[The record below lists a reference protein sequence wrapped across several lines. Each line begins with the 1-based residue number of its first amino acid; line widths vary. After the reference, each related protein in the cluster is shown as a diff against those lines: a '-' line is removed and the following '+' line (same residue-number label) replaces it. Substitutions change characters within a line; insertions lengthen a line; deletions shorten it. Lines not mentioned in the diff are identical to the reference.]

1 MPSFRS
7 RYLDYAELTE
17 QLRAWA
23 KAHPDFVKLSSI
35 GKSAE
40 GRDIPLLTIGRNP
53 HEDRPAVWVDGNMH
67 ATELCGSSV
76 ALAIA
81 EDVIDLH
88 AHPRRVTP
96 GAATQQRSGARLP
109 SHMADTLRD
118 TLFYVVPRMSPDG
131 AEAVLK
137 HGRYV
142 RSSPVDRRLHKGHA
156 YWESFDFDGNGHI
169 GYMRQENPD
178 GELVELAEYP
188 GVMVP
193 RLPEDPPPYYKL
205 YPEGR
210 IANFDGRRI
219 PDPYFLSDN
228 QYDFNRNFPY
238 SWAPE
243 HEQEGAGDFP
253 GSAPETRA
261 ILDFTTAHPNIFCWL
276 NLHTF
281 GGVVI
286 RPLGDHPDSKM
297 DQEDLAVFRQVEKWA
312 KDFTGYPTVSGYHE
326 FLYSPDKPLKGDL
339 TDYAYHQRGALAYV
353 IELWDLF
360 TQIGV
365 ERKTPFVDVYS
376 RLDRKDLVA
385 LAKWD
390 REKNQGRIFGRW
402 AAAKHP
408 QLGDV
413 EVGGLDL
420 RIGVSNPPYEML
432 AEVCEKHS
440 AAFLRV
446 ASLLPRLEIEVVRKE
461 RLAAPDAATPVA
473 PDAGGPVAPDATT
486 SQRSGAQ
493 FTRIEIRIANR
504 GYLATYGLSSAKKLA
519 FSEPLRAT
527 IETDGVSVTAPA
539 ERVIELGHLSGW
551 GQGLYNGVSIFFP
564 WTRGN
569 VHERFV
575 TLVVAGQ
582 GKVKLKV
589 GSARMGFRA
598 LEVDV

>member
-1 MPSFRS
+1 MPSPFRTN
-7 RYLDYAELTE
+7 YLDYAELNE

-23 KAHPDFVKLSSI
+23 KAHPEFVKLSSL

-40 GRDIPLLTIGRNP
+40 GREIPLITIGRNP
-53 HEDRPAVWVDGNMH
+53 DEMRPAIWVDGNMH

-81 EDVIDLH
+81 EDVIELH
-88 AHPRRVTP
+88 RN
-96 GAATQQRSGARLP
+96 QDSRLP
-109 SHMADTLRD
+109 THMAEVLRD
-118 TLFYVVPRMSPDG
+118 ALFYVVPRISPDG
-131 AEAVLK
+131 AESVLK
-137 HGRYV
+137 QGRYV
-142 RSSPVDRRLHKGHA
+142 RSSPVDKRLHKGHA
-156 YWESFDFDGNGHI
+156 YWESFDFDENGHI
-169 GYMRQENPD
+169 GYMRKQDPD
-178 GELVELAEYP
+178 GELVELADHP

-193 RLPEDPPPYYKL
+193 RLPEDPPPYWKL

-261 ILDFTTAHPNIFCWL
+261 ILDFTIAHPNIFCWL

-281 GGVVI
+281 GGVLI
-286 RPLGDHPDSKM
+286 RPLGDNPDSKM

-312 KDFTGYPTVSGYHE
+312 KEFTGYPTVSGFHE
-326 FLYSPDKPLKGDL
+326 FLYSPEKPLKGDL
-339 TDYAYHQRGALAYV
+339 TDYAYHQRGTLAYV

-360 TQIGV
+360 TQIGM

-390 REKNQGRIFGRW
+390 RDNNKGRIFGKW
-402 AAAKHP
+402 KKVKHP
-408 QLGDV
+408 QLGEV

-420 RIGVSNPPYEML
+420 RVGVSNPPYEML
-432 AEVCEKHS
+432 GRICEQHS
-440 AAFLRV
+440 DAFLRV
-446 ASLLPRLEIEVVRKE
+446 ASLVPRVVVEVVKSE
-461 RLAAPDAATPVA
+461 PVA
-473 PDAGGPVAPDATT
+473 SAAKAGVTI
-486 SQRSGAQ
+486 
-493 FTRIEIRIANR
+493 TRVELRIANR
-504 GYLATYGLSSAKKLA
+504 GYLSTYGLSSAKKLA
-519 FSEPLRAT
+519 ISEPLRAT
-527 IETDGVSVTAPA
+527 LEAEGCTLTAPT
-539 ERVIELGHLSGW
+539 EKVVDLGHLSGW

-575 TLVVAGQ
+575 TLVVEGK
-582 GKVKLKV
+582 GKVRVRV
-589 GSARMGFRA
+589 GSARVGFRTV
-598 LEVDV
+598 EVTT

>member
-1 MPSFRS
+1 MTFRS
-7 RYLDYAELTE
+7 KYLDYAELTA
-17 QLRAWA
+17 QLAAWA
-23 KAHPDFVKLSSI
+23 RAHPEFVRVSSL

-53 HEDRPAVWVDGNMH
+53 DEERPAIWVDGNMH

-81 EDVIDLH
+81 EDVIAMH
-88 AHPRRVTP
+88 AGKGGVASAKA
-96 GAATQQRSGARLP
+96 GAQLP
-109 SHMADTLRD
+109 PHMREALTDC
-118 TLFYVVPRMSPDG
+118 LFYVVPRMSPDG

-142 RSSPVDRRLHKGHA
+142 RSSPIDKRLHKGHA
-156 YWESFDFDGNGHI
+156 YWEAHDFDGNGHI
-169 GYMRQENPD
+169 GFMRQENPD
-178 GELVELAEYP
+178 GELVELPGHP

-193 RLPEDPPPYYKL
+193 RQPEDPPPYYKL

-261 ILDFTTAHPNIFCWL
+261 ILDFTIAHPNIFVWL

-281 GGVVI
+281 GGVLI
-286 RPLGDHPDSKM
+286 RPLGDNPDSKM
-297 DQEDLAVFRQVEKWA
+297 DQEDLAVYRQVEAWA
-312 KDFTGYPTVSGYHE
+312 KEFTGYPTVSGYHE

-360 TQIGV
+360 TQIGM

-376 RLDRKDLVA
+376 RLDRKDFVA
-385 LAKWD
+385 AAKWD
-390 REKNQGRIFGRW
+390 KEHNKGRIFGKW
-402 AAAKHP
+402 TKAKHP
-408 QLGDV
+408 QLGEV
-413 EVGGLDL
+413 EIGGIDL
-420 RIGVSNPPYEML
+420 RVGISNPPYEKI
-432 AEVCEKHS
+432 AEVCEQQS

-446 ASLLPRLEIEVVRKE
+446 AALAPRVVAEVVSVVP
-461 RLAAPDAATPVA
+461 LGTVTPA
-473 PDAGGPVAPDATT
+473 QA
-486 SQRSGAQ
+486 GAQ
-493 FTRIEIRIANR
+493 LTKVELRVANR
-504 GYLATYGLSSAKKLA
+504 GYLGTYGLSSAKKLKFA
-519 FSEPLRAT
+519 EPLRVT
-527 IETDGVSVTAPA
+527 VETEGCTLAAPA
-539 ERVIELGHLSGW
+539 EKVIELGHLEGW

-575 TLVVAGQ
+575 TLVVE
-582 GKVKLKV
+582 GKGKLKLRI
-589 GSARMGFRA
+589 GSARVGFRT
-598 LEVDV
+598 LTVDV

>member
-1 MPSFRS
+1 MPSPFRTN
-7 RYLDYAELTE
+7 YLDYAELNE

-23 KAHPDFVKLSSI
+23 KAHPEFVKLSSL

-40 GRDIPLLTIGRNP
+40 GREIPLLTIGRNP
-53 HEDRPAVWVDGNMH
+53 DEMRPAIWVDGNMH

-81 EDVIDLH
+81 EDVIELH
-88 AHPRRVTP
+88 RN
-96 GAATQQRSGARLP
+96 QDSRLP
-109 SHMADTLRD
+109 THMAEVLRD
-118 TLFYVVPRMSPDG
+118 ALFYVVPRISPEG
-131 AEAVLK
+131 AESVLK
-137 HGRYV
+137 QGRYV
-142 RSSPVDRRLHKGHA
+142 RSSPVDKRLHKGHA
-156 YWESFDFDGNGHI
+156 YWESFDFDENGHI
-169 GYMRQENPD
+169 GYMRKQDPD
-178 GELVELAEYP
+178 GELVELADHP

-193 RLPEDPPPYYKL
+193 RLPEDPPPYWKL

-261 ILDFTTAHPNIFCWL
+261 ILDFTIAHPNIFCWL

-281 GGVVI
+281 GGVLI
-286 RPLGDHPDSKM
+286 RPLGDNPDSKM

-312 KDFTGYPTVSGYHE
+312 KEFTGYPTVSGFHE
-326 FLYSPDKPLKGDL
+326 FLYSPEKPLKGDL
-339 TDYAYHQRGALAYV
+339 TDYAYHQRGTLAYV

-360 TQIGV
+360 TQIGM

-390 REKNQGRIFGRW
+390 RDNNKGRIFGKW
-402 AAAKHP
+402 KKVKHP
-408 QLGDV
+408 QLGEV

-420 RIGVSNPPYEML
+420 RVGVSNPPYEML
-432 AEVCEKHS
+432 GRICEQHS
-440 AAFLRV
+440 DAFLRV
-446 ASLLPRLEIEVVRKE
+446 ASLVPRVVVEVVKSE
-461 RLAAPDAATPVA
+461 PVA
-473 PDAGGPVAPDATT
+473 SAAKAGVTI
-486 SQRSGAQ
+486 
-493 FTRIEIRIANR
+493 TRVELRIANR
-504 GYLATYGLSSAKKLA
+504 GYLSTYGLSSAKKLA
-519 FSEPLRAT
+519 ISEPLRAT
-527 IETDGVSVTAPA
+527 LEAEGCTLTAPT
-539 ERVIELGHLSGW
+539 EKVVDLGHLSGW

-575 TLVVAGQ
+575 TLVVEGK
-582 GKVKLKV
+582 GKVRVRV
-589 GSARMGFRA
+589 GSARVGFRTV
-598 LEVDV
+598 EVTT

>member
-1 MPSFRS
+1 MPSPFRTN
-7 RYLDYAELTE
+7 YLDYAELNE

-23 KAHPDFVKLSSI
+23 KAHPDFVRLSSL

-40 GRDIPLLTIGRNP
+40 GREIPLLTIGRNP
-53 HEDRPAVWVDGNMH
+53 DEMRPAIWVDGNMH

-81 EDVIDLH
+81 EDVIELH
-88 AHPRRVTP
+88 RN
-96 GAATQQRSGARLP
+96 QDSRLP
-109 SHMADTLRD
+109 THMAEVLRD
-118 TLFYVVPRMSPDG
+118 ALFYVVPRISPDG
-131 AEAVLK
+131 AESVLK
-137 HGRYV
+137 QGRYV
-142 RSSPVDRRLHKGHA
+142 RSSPVDKRLHKGHA
-156 YWESFDFDGNGHI
+156 YWESFDFDENGHI
-169 GYMRQENPD
+169 GYMRKQDPD
-178 GELVELAEYP
+178 GELVELADHP

-193 RLPEDPPPYYKL
+193 RLPEDPPPYWKL

-261 ILDFTTAHPNIFCWL
+261 ILDFTIAHPNIFCWL

-281 GGVVI
+281 GGVLI
-286 RPLGDHPDSKM
+286 RPLGDNPDSKM

-312 KDFTGYPTVSGYHE
+312 REFTGYPTVSGFHE
-326 FLYSPDKPLKGDL
+326 FLYSPEKPLKGDL
-339 TDYAYHQRGALAYV
+339 TDYAYHQRGTLAYV

-360 TQIGV
+360 TQIGM

-376 RLDRKDLVA
+376 KLDRKDLVS
-385 LAKWD
+385 LARWD
-390 REKNQGRIFGRW
+390 RDNNKGRIFGKW
-402 AAAKHP
+402 KKVKHP
-408 QLGDV
+408 QLGEV

-420 RIGVSNPPYEML
+420 RVGVSNPPYEML
-432 AEVCEKHS
+432 GKICEQQS
-440 AAFLRV
+440 DAFLRV
-446 ASLLPRLEIEVVRKE
+446 ASLVPRVVVEVVKSE
-461 RLAAPDAATPVA
+461 PVA
-473 PDAGGPVAPDATT
+473 SAAKAGVPI
-486 SQRSGAQ
+486 
-493 FTRIEIRIANR
+493 TRVELRIANR
-504 GYLATYGLSSAKKLA
+504 GYLSTYGLSSAKKLA
-519 FSEPLRAT
+519 ISEPLRAT
-527 IETDGVSVTAPA
+527 LEAEGCALTAPT
-539 ERVIELGHLSGW
+539 EKVVDLGHLSGW

-575 TLVVAGQ
+575 TLVVEGK
-582 GKVKLKV
+582 GKVRVRV
-589 GSARMGFRA
+589 GSARVGFRTV
-598 LEVDV
+598 EVTT

>member
-1 MPSFRS
+1 MPSSFRS
-7 RYLDYAELTE
+7 KYLDYAELIE
-17 QLRAWA
+17 QLRAWE
-23 KAHPDFVKLSSI
+23 KAHPDFVKVSSM

-53 HEDRPAVWVDGNMH
+53 GEERPAVWVDGNMH

-81 EDVIDLH
+81 EDVIEIHKGAVRAQLPPHMQEAVKDL
-88 AHPRRVTP
+88 
-96 GAATQQRSGARLP
+96 
-109 SHMADTLRD
+109 
-118 TLFYVVPRMSPDG
+118 LFYVVPRMSPDG

-137 HGRYV
+137 QGRYV
-142 RSSPVDRRLHKGHA
+142 RSSPVDKRLHKGHA
-156 YWESFDFDGNGHI
+156 YWESHDFDGNGQI

-178 GELVELAEYP
+178 GELVELKDHP

-193 RLPEDPPPYYKL
+193 RLPEDPPPYWKL

-261 ILDFTTAHPNIFCWL
+261 ILDFTIAHPNIFCWL

-281 GGVVI
+281 GGVLI
-286 RPLGDHPDSKM
+286 RPLGDNPDSKM
-297 DQEDLAVFRQVEKWA
+297 DQEDLAVFRQVERWA

-390 REKNQGRIFGRW
+390 RAKNKGRIFGQWSRV
-402 AAAKHP
+402 KHP
-408 QLGDV
+408 QLGEV

-420 RIGVSNPPYEML
+420 RVGVSNPPYEMV

-446 ASLLPRLEIEVVRKE
+446 ASLMPRLVIEVTKKE
-461 RLAAPDAATPVA
+461 KM
-473 PDAGGPVAPDATT
+473 GGDL
-486 SQRSGAQ
+486 
-493 FTRIEIRIANR
+493 TRIEVRVANR
-504 GYLATYGLSSAKKLA
+504 GYLSTYGLSSAKKLA
-519 FSEPLRAT
+519 FAEPLRAT
-527 IETDGVSVTAPA
+527 IETEGTTLAAPS
-539 ERVIELGHLSGW
+539 ERVVELGHLSGW

-575 TLVVAGQ
+575 TLVAAGK

-598 LEVDV
+598 LEVQV

>member
-7 RYLDYAELTE
+7 EYLDYAGLTE
-17 QLRAWA
+17 QLRLWA
-23 KAHPDFVKLSSI
+23 KSHADFVKLSSL

-53 HEDRPAVWVDGNMH
+53 DEMRPAIWVDGNMH

-76 ALAIA
+76 AMAIA
-81 EDVIDLH
+81 EDVIELH
-88 AHPRRVTP
+88 RNKD
-96 GAATQQRSGARLP
+96 SRLP
-109 SHMADTLRD
+109 THMADVLRD
-118 TLFYVVPRMSPDG
+118 ALFYVVPRMSPDG

-137 HGRYV
+137 VGRYV
-142 RSSPVDRRLHKGHA
+142 RSSPVDKRLHKGHA
-156 YWESFDFDGNGHI
+156 YWEAHDFDGNGEI
-169 GYMRQENPD
+169 GFMRQASDD
-178 GELVELAEYP
+178 GELVELADHP

-261 ILDFTTAHPNIFCWL
+261 ILDFTIAHPNIFAWL

-281 GGVVI
+281 GGVLI
-286 RPLGDHPDSKM
+286 RPLGDNPDSKM
-297 DQEDLAVFRQVEKWA
+297 DQEDLAVYRQVEKWA
-312 KDFTGYPTVSGYHE
+312 KEFTGYPTVSGFHE

-339 TDYAYHQRGALAYV
+339 TDYAYHQRGTLAYV

-360 TQIGV
+360 AQIGM

-376 RLDRKDLVA
+376 RLERKDIVS

-390 REKNQGRIFGRW
+390 KEHNKGRIFGKW
-402 AAAKHP
+402 KKVKHP
-408 QLGDV
+408 QLGEV

-420 RIGVSNPPYEML
+420 RVGISNPPYEML
-432 AEVCEKHS
+432 AKICEQNS
-440 AAFLRV
+440 DAFLRV
-446 ASLLPRLEIEVVRKE
+446 ASLVPRVVVEVVKTE
-461 RLAAPDAATPVA
+461 NLVTPAVTKGQS
-473 PDAGGPVAPDATT
+473 AGV
-486 SQRSGAQ
+486 Q
-493 FTRIEIRIANR
+493 FTRVELRVANR
-504 GYLATYGLSSAKKLA
+504 GYLSTYGLSSAKKLP

-527 IETDGVSVTAPA
+527 FETEGVKVTAPS
-539 ERVIELGHLSGW
+539 ENVVELGHLAGW

-575 TLVVAGQ
+575 TLVVE
-582 GKVKLKV
+582 GKGKLRVRV
-589 GSARMGFRA
+589 GSARVGFRTV
-598 LEVDV
+598 EVTI